1 MWCVNGKSQQYMHS
15 FFGHMEC
22 ENNIERKFL
31 KCSFLI
37 FSTGM
42 KTTLIY
48 PATKQ
53 HIAKYSEQEFHIV
66 QESGE
71 DYKKVTLP
79 YIKKKALSNKV
90 IIYCVVLLFK
100 V

>member
-1 MWCVNGKSQQYMHS
+1 
-15 FFGHMEC
+15 
-22 ENNIERKFL
+22 
-31 KCSFLI
+31 
-37 FSTGM
+37 M

-53 HIAKYSEQEFHIV
+53 HIAKYSEQGFHIFK
-66 QESGE
+66 ESGE

-79 YIKKKALSNKV
+79 YVKKKALSNKV

>member
-1 MWCVNGKSQQYMHS
+1 
-15 FFGHMEC
+15 
-22 ENNIERKFL
+22 
-31 KCSFLI
+31 
-37 FSTGM
+37 M

-79 YIKKKALSNKV
+79 YVKKKALSNKV
-90 IIYCVVLLFK
+90 IIIVLFCCSKFK
-100 V
+100 YYTEALCLEPGKLEDECTSTFDGQKNK